1 MLMED
6 SVFCVAFSRDSEM
19 LVSGSHDDKIK
30 VCTSCTTTNQ
40 TKHNPKIKL
49 KRLQENFLWST
60 YVGMESTNWTM
71 PTKI

>member
-30 VCTSCTTTNQ
+30 VCIRYTFLLQ
-40 TKHNPKIKL
+40 TFHKYFVQDSWIKV
-49 KRLQENFLWST
+49 W
-60 YVGMESTNWTM
+60 
-71 PTKI
+71 

>member
-30 VCTSCTTTNQ
+30 VYTSCTTTNRQ
-40 TKHNPKIKL
+40 NTIQ
-49 KRLQENFLWST
+49 RLSSKGYRRIFYGPLT
-60 YVGMESTNWTM
+60 
-71 PTKI
+71 